1 MNFKEYLE
9 KLGSLDV
16 SRTLLKEDRIVLV
29 ISGSS
34 NLKTAALKPDRFEML
49 SIFKEF
55 GYKVI
60 NSNFPYNEDFE
71 HDKYEDISIFKASL
85 SNIVYYS
92 GTLFNKKFK
101 QEILRHLEPVK
112 HLKDVIVISLSS
124 GLNVWNKFMDL
135 ANYDNGNITMFA
147 LGPVAKGYGN
157 LKNTVVIK
165 GSLDIYSW
173 LLDFHKTD
181 RIVNCGHLEYFKDR
195 KVKKIIYEYLQG
207 KN

>member
-1 MNFKEYLE
+1 MKFKEYLE
-9 KLGSLDV
+9 KLESLDI
-16 SRTLLKEDRIVLV
+16 SKTLLKEDRIVLV

-49 SIFKEF
+49 NIFEEF

-60 NSNFPYNEDFE
+60 NSNFPYNEDFDYNE
-71 HDKYEDISIFKASL
+71 FEDINILKASL

-173 LLDFHKTD
+173 LLDFHKID